1 MDLHSHLA
9 VIDIIFSK
17 MTVSPLATA
26 GRPAPARG
34 LAAAL
39 DGSPGAGAD
48 DDDRWIAAAA
58 AELCDDG
65 RGVVSWPEFDAWWK
79 AGRNR

>member
-1 MDLHSHLA
+1 
-9 VIDIIFSK
+9 
-17 MTVSPLATA
+17 
-26 GRPAPARG
+26 
-34 LAAAL
+34 L

-65 RGVVSWPEFDAWWK
+65 RGVVSWPEFDVWWK